1 MTAAGIVAEYN
12 PFHTG
17 HAHHVKRTRELLGPD
32 CAVVCVMSGHWVQRG
47 ECALTDKW
55 TRAAAALEG
64 GVDLVLELPTVW
76 ACASA
81 ESFAR
86 GAVELLHATGVV
98 DTLSFG
104 SECADLSAL
113 RRAAS
118 CLDEARYTQLLRDG
132 VSAGLPFP
140 VARQKAVERLV
151 GPEIASCLSRAN
163 DNLGIEYLRALPND
177 MDAVT
182 IPRIGV
188 GHDGGTAGGFA
199 SASHLRGLLRDGNT
213 GEAAPYLTQSWT
225 GPFADLSTVERAIL
239 ARVRAMDRADWA
251 ALPDSGGAEGLPDRM
266 KNAAASA
273 RSLAQL
279 LENAKTKRY
288 TLARLRRLVTWAFL
302 GLRAADRPAHPPYLR
317 VLGCSLRGRSLLA
330 QMRASASLPV
340 LTKPAHARALPRE
353 ARRLFELESRCTDL
367 YGLCFPQIQPCGL
380 EWTTG
385 PVVLR
390 DAR

>member
-55 TRAAAALEG
+55 TRAAAALGG

-199 SASHLRGLLRDGNT
+199 SASHLRGLLREEKGV
-213 GEAAPYLTQSWT
+213 EAAPYLTQAWK
-225 GPFADLSTVERAIL
+225 GPFADLSRIERAIL

-266 KNAAASA
+266 KSAAASA

-279 LENAKTKRY
+279 LESAKTKRY
-288 TLARLRRLVTWAFL
+288 TMARLRRLVTWAFL

-317 VLGCSLRGRSLLA
+317 VLGKCIIVSEDDLVDSNSNSSRK
-330 QMRASASLPV
+330 SANTS
-340 LTKPAHARALPRE
+340 TNK
-353 ARRLFELESRCTDL
+353 
-367 YGLCFPQIQPCGL
+367 
-380 EWTTG
+380 
-385 PVVLR
+385 
-390 DAR
+390 